1 LCRDQDLTA
10 GGGMNLFEHMLSLAG
25 PAKCSNEKNQRY
37 LGNEEKP
44 KAANPVLGWIMA
56 RGCR

>member
-1 LCRDQDLTA
+1 
-10 GGGMNLFEHMLSLAG
+10 MNLFEHMLSLAG
-25 PAKCSNEKNQRY
+25 PAQCSNEKNQRY

-44 KAANPVLGWIMA
+44 KTANPVLGWIMA